1 MYYLVNFNKDWA
13 DEFSV
18 HGFRIFSRE
27 KWENLLK
34 KLKENKNK
42 HAGSW
47 YFGTNEGWD
56 GENIGYFLQDIEVV
70 SITEEEKDT
79 IERVFGEN
87 EFGHFPDFEEML
99 NQAEEDY

>member
-18 HGFRIFSRE
+18 HGFRVFPRVT
-27 KWENLLK
+27 WENLLK
-34 KLKENKNK
+34 KLKENKDK

-56 GENIGYFLQDIEVV
+56 DETIGDFLRNIEVV
-70 SITEEEKDT
+70 SITEEEKAT

-99 NQAEEDY
+99 NKAEED